1 MELAKFG
8 LSCYR
13 KATVGNI
20 FSQSYFI
27 AEPAL
32 TEKNLPD
39 LKGKVSDAQ
48 SHRQRKLSSSPRA
61 GLHRHGRQLGL
72 RVRARQAPLPQQ
84 RDRLR
89 RGPLD

>member
-8 LSCYR
+8 LNSYQ
-13 KATVGNI
+13 KATMGNI

-39 LKGKVSDAQ
+39 LEGKVSHD
-48 SHRQRKLSSSPRA
+48 PI
-61 GLHRHGRQLGL
+61 
-72 RVRARQAPLPQQ
+72 PLPQ
-84 RDRLR
+84 RN
-89 RGPLD
+89 